1 MLRSLEGRE
10 VFREFLRSEYSEDN
24 LLFWLACEDLKKET
38 STTLV
43 DEKARIIYED
53 YVSILSPKEVQSVI
67 MSMWPLPPLAR
78 RSALFYGA
86 VILMRNGSW
95 EFAFVRQ
102 NTQQCILGFVV
113 LAVYVLCNGAKFCP
127 RTRV

>member
-38 STTLV
+38 NSALI

-53 YVSILSPKEVQSVI
+53 YVSILSPKEVLSHQQLAKSVKI
-67 MSMWPLPPLAR
+67 WNPLSCSPVCRKRA
-78 RSALFYGA
+78 S
-86 VILMRNGSW
+86 
-95 EFAFVRQ
+95 
-102 NTQQCILGFVV
+102 
-113 LAVYVLCNGAKFCP
+113 
-127 RTRV
+127 